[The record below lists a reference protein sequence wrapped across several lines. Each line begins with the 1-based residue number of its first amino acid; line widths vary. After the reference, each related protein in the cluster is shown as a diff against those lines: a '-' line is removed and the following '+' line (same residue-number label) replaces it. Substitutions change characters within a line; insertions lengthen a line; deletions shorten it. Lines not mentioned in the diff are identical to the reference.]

1 MEKESGKNIK
11 REDGKEKKPMTKVTN
26 DKKKKSRKGNYNDE
40 DLLPTINTW
49 ISTVDNFFHVSLD

>member
-26 DKKKKSRKGNYNDE
+26 DQNKSRKGNYNDE

>member
-26 DKKKKSRKGNYNDE
+26 DQNKSRKVNYQE
-40 DLLPTINTW
+40 KDLLPTINTW
-49 ISTVDNFFHVSLD
+49 ISTVDSFCHVSLD